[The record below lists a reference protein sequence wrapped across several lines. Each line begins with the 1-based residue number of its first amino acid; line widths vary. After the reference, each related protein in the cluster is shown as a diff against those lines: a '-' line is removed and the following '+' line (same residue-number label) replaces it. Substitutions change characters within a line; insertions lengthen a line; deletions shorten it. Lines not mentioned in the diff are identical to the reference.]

1 MHKDLISKLNYYQFS
16 KSLKHLRNTPVT
28 KIKTKNSILYL

>member
-16 KSLKHLRNTPVT
+16 KSLKHLRNTAVT
-28 KIKTKNSILYL
+28 KIKIKSSILYL